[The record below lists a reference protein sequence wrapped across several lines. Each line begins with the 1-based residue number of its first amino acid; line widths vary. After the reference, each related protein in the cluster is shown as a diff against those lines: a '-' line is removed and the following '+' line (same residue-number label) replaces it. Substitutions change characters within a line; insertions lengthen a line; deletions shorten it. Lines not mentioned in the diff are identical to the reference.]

1 MRNSPVKRRTAKR
14 IFYATTL
21 ACQETYTA
29 ELDVSALLCYADR
42 AKRRLTKA
50 ERVSAEALHGWLG
63 FNQVRGVRWTHLRA
77 LLERYQT
84 LEAAWRAPAEA
95 LRAAGLTKQ
104 ALEAL
109 LRVRQTYDPEAA
121 LRQLKRLGVRLLPI
135 TDPDYPP
142 LLRQIADPPPL
153 LYVRGTLQA
162 ADQNAL
168 AVVGTRNATEYGKR
182 MTAHIVEPLASQGVT
197 IISGL
202 AHGIDSAAHRAALR
216 AGGRTIAVLPCGI
229 DRVYPADQSALAAQ
243 IMESGC
249 LISEF
254 PLGTKAERHNFP
266 QRNRVISGL
275 AYGVLVVEAAEKS
288 GALITVDCALEQ
300 GREVFAVPGNALS
313 PASSGTN
320 ALIRSGATLTT
331 SAADI
336 LQVLAPSTPAAM
348 KPSQVQPV
356 RYTPE
361 SDDEACVLRYLEVDQ
376 AKHIDEIVRQSG
388 LAASRVSAVLT
399 VLEVKGVVCQ
409 TGAQRYSLVAAV

>member
-1 MRNSPVKRRTAKR
+1 
-14 IFYATTL
+14 
-21 ACQETYTA
+21 
-29 ELDVSALLCYADR
+29 
-42 AKRRLTKA
+42 LTKA
-50 ERVSAEALHGWLG
+50 VCVSAEAFHGWLG
-63 FNQVRGVRWTHLRA
+63 FNQVRSLRWAHLRA

-84 LEAAWRAPAEA
+84 LEAAWRAPADA
-95 LRAAGLTKQ
+95 LRKAGLSEQ
-104 ALEAL
+104 AREAL
-109 LRVRQTYDPEAA
+109 LRVRKTYDAESA

-135 TDPDYPP
+135 TEPDYPP

-153 LYVRGTLQA
+153 LYVRGALQP

-168 AVVGTRNATEYGKR
+168 AVVGTRGATEYGKR
-182 MTAHIVEPLASQGVT
+182 MTAHIVEPLASHGVT

-202 AHGIDSAAHRAALR
+202 AHGIDSSAHQAALR
-216 AGGRTIAVLPCGI
+216 VGGRTIAVLPCSI
-229 DRVYPADQSALAAQ
+229 DRLYPVDQGALAAQ
-243 IMESGC
+243 IMANGC

-336 LQVLAPSTPAAM
+336 LQVLAPSVPIAI

-361 SDDEACVLRYLEVDQ
+361 SDDEACVLRHLRADQ
-376 AKHIDEIVRQSG
+376 AQHIDEIVRQSG
-388 LAASRVSAVLT
+388 LAASRVGAVLT
-399 VLEVKGVVCQ
+399 VLEVKGIVCQ
-409 TGAQRYSLVAAV
+409 TSAQYYSLVMAT